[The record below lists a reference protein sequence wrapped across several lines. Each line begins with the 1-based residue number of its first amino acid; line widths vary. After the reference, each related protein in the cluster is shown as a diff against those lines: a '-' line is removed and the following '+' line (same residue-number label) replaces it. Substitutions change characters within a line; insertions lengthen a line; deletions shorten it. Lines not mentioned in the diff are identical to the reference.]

1 MEAAPFTARSWYDGA
16 DIMIASTFLFLPGI
30 AAVRERQLWSSG
42 ILTWQTFLETC
53 RIPRVSGTWKTH
65 YDELVK
71 AAQEQYERD
80 NPRWF
85 APRLKTREH
94 WRLYEWLRPRTVFL
108 DIETAGPFGDVTVVG
123 LFGQGR
129 MVQLVRGETLTEA
142 RLGEHLSQYDLLVTF
157 NGAGFDLPCLRSQFP
172 RLPLDH
178 AHLDLRF
185 AGRALQWRG
194 GLKQVERQ
202 AGIERPAGI
211 DGLDGWDAVRL
222 WNQWRRG
229 HDPAALERLLAYN
242 AADCVNLEP
251 LADLLYSGL
260 REQCGLDGFFNH
272 ERPALLG
279 ATSGGL

>member
-1 MEAAPFTARSWYDGA
+1 MKAAPIPERSWYDAGDA
-16 DIMIASTFLFLPGI
+16 MIESTFLFLPGI
-30 AAVRERQLWSSG
+30 AAVRERQLWSNG
-42 ILTWQTFLETC
+42 ILTWRTFLEAS

-65 YDELVK
+65 YDELVT
-71 AAQEQYERD
+71 AARDQYEKD

-85 APRLKTREH
+85 VPRLKPREH

-108 DIETAGPFGDVTVVG
+108 DIETAGPFGNVTVVG
-123 LFGQGR
+123 LFGRGR
-129 MVQLVRGETLTEA
+129 MVQLVRGETLTET

-157 NGAGFDLPCLRSQFP
+157 NGAGFDLPCLRTQFP

-202 AGIERPAGI
+202 AGIERPVGI

-222 WNQWRRG
+222 WNQWRHG
-229 HDPAALERLLAYN
+229 NDPAALERLLAYN
-242 AADCVNLEP
+242 AADCINLEP
-251 LADLLYSGL
+251 LADLLYCGL
-260 REQCGLDGFFNH
+260 REGCGLDGYCDHAPSVLPFAA
-272 ERPALLG
+272 P
-279 ATSGGL
+279 GGL

>member
-1 MEAAPFTARSWYDGA
+1 
-16 DIMIASTFLFLPGI
+16 MIESTFLFLPGI
-30 AAVRERQLWSSG
+30 AAVRERQLWSGG
-42 ILTWQTFLETC
+42 IHAWQTFLEAG
-53 RIPRVSGTWKTH
+53 RIPRISQTWKTH

-71 AAQEQYERD
+71 AAREQHEKD

-85 APRLKTREH
+85 APRLKPREH

-108 DIETAGPFGDVTVVG
+108 DVETAGPFGEITVVG

-129 MVQLVRGETLTEA
+129 MVQLVRGESLTEA
-142 RLGEHLSQYDLLVTF
+142 RLVEHLSQYALLVTF
-157 NGAGFDLPCLRSQFP
+157 NGAGFDLPCLRAQFP
-172 RLPLDH
+172 RLTLDQ

-185 AGRALQWRG
+185 AGRALDWKG

-202 AGIERPAGI
+202 AGIERPVGI

-222 WNQWRRG
+222 WNQWRHG
-229 HDPAALERLLAYN
+229 HDPAALDRLLAYN

-260 REQCGLDGFFNH
+260 RERCGLDEFFDH
-272 ERPALLG
+272 ECSALPR
-279 ATSGGL
+279 ATSGGF